1 MQEIRT
7 AKVNNRDVP
16 ILISDEK
23 EALLAAKAAGRAIVG
38 LWDSGHPEKDLSPAV
53 YLVEKPEDADEEF
66 LERVARRHLGLPW
79 KICETKRTI
88 VRELR
93 GEDFMELWDNQ
104 VGLSF
109 SSPEELEVYTKNQY
123 AFYGFGFW
131 GIVEK
136 KSGELIGVAGL
147 RVPEEADGKMVY
159 GISWEDAPPDSAEL
173 ELGYHICAVSP
184 ERLCKRGVQCH
195 SFLCKRRSFRRPC
208 HGEDRKRQS
217 CVGICRRVPGNET
230 RKLRKRLVKC
240 LAYPIY

>member
-93 GEDFMELWDNQ
+93 GEEFMELWDNQ

-173 ELGYHICAVSP
+173 ELGYHIFVP
-184 ERLCKRGVQCH
+184 
-195 SFLCKRRSFRRPC
+195 FRRKGFAKEVC
-208 HGEDRKRQS
+208 NAILSYAKEDLFADHVTARIAKDNLASESVAASLGMKRE
-217 CVGICRRVPGNET
+217 N
-230 RKLRKRLVKC
+230 
-240 LAYPIY
+240 

>member
-7 AKVNNRDVP
+7 VKVNNRDVP

-53 YLVEKPEDADEEF
+53 YLVEKAEDADEEF

-109 SSPEELEVYTKNQY
+109 SSPEELEAYTKNQY

-131 GIVEK
+131 GIVEE

-147 RVPEEADGKMVY
+147 RVPEE
-159 GISWEDAPPDSAEL
+159 DAPPDSAEL
-173 ELGYHICAVSP
+173 ELGYHIFVP
-184 ERLCKRGVQCH
+184 
-195 SFLCKRRSFRRPC
+195 FRRKGFAKEVC
-208 HGEDRKRQS
+208 NAILSYAKEELFAGHVTARIAKDNLASEAVAASLGMKRE
-217 CVGICRRVPGNET
+217 N
-230 RKLRKRLVKC
+230 
-240 LAYPIY
+240 